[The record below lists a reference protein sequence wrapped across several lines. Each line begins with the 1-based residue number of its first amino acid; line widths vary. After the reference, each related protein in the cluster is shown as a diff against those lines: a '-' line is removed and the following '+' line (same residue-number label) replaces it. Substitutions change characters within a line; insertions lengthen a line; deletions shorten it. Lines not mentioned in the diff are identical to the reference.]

1 MPRGKIEFM
10 FAQRLPRAVL
20 WDLDGTLIDSEHY
33 WMNSERLLAAKYNAP
48 WSAADGESLVGMSL
62 YDSTKIMKEKFG
74 SELEPHEIIE
84 LLTDSV
90 TEQLRGAIP
99 WRPGAQE
106 LLRLLRAN
114 GVKTALVTMS
124 MRRMAEQVVAAID
137 FDAFDVIVAGDD
149 VEHGKPHPEAY
160 LLAAALLGEKPGDC
174 IAIEDSLTGLTSA
187 EAAGTR
193 AIAVPNIQHIPSKPG
208 RIIWETL
215 EGASMRKLR
224 KAFKTK

>member
-1 MPRGKIEFM
+1 MGRGKIVFM

-33 WMNSERLLAAKYNAP
+33 WMNSERLLAAKYDAP
-48 WSAADGESLVGMSL
+48 WSAADGEGLVGMSL

-74 SELEPHEIIE
+74 SELEPTEIIE

-90 TEQLRGAIP
+90 IEQLRGEIP

-106 LLRLLRAN
+106 LLRELRAK
-114 GVKTALVTMS
+114 GIKTALVTMS
-124 MRRMAEQVVAAID
+124 MRRMAEQVAASID

-160 LLAAALLGEKPGDC
+160 LLAAALLGERPEDC
-174 IAIEDSLTGLTSA
+174 IAFEDSTTGLASA

-193 AIAVPNIQHIPSKPG
+193 AIAVPNIQHIPAKPG

-215 EGASMRKLR
+215 DGVSMRQLR
-224 KAFKTK
+224 KAFRAK

>member
-1 MPRGKIEFM
+1 M

-20 WDLDGTLIDSEHY
+20 WDLDGTLVDSEHY
-33 WMNSERLLAAKYNAP
+33 WMNSERQLAAQHDVA
-48 WSAADGESLVGMSL
+48 WSKADGESLVGMSL

-74 SELEPHEIIE
+74 SSLEPTEIID

-90 TEQLRGAIP
+90 TAQLRNEIP

-106 LLRLLRAN
+106 LLRKLREK
-114 GVKTALVTMS
+114 GIKTALVTMS
-124 MRRMAEQVVAAID
+124 MRRMAEEVAKAIP

-149 VEHGKPHPEAY
+149 VEHGKPHPEPY
-160 LLAAALLGEKPGDC
+160 LLAAALLGESPSDC
-174 IAIEDSLTGLTSA
+174 IAFEDSLTGMRSA

-193 AIAVPNIQHIPSKPG
+193 AIAIPNIQHIPSQPG

-215 EGASMRKLR
+215 DGVSIRKLR
-224 KAFKTK
+224 RAFKTK

>member
-1 MPRGKIEFM
+1 
-10 FAQRLPRAVL
+10 
-20 WDLDGTLIDSEHY
+20 
-33 WMNSERLLAAKYNAP
+33 
-48 WSAADGESLVGMSL
+48 
-62 YDSTKIMKEKFG
+62 
-74 SELEPHEIIE
+74 
-84 LLTDSV
+84 
-90 TEQLRGAIP
+90 
-99 WRPGAQE
+99 
-106 LLRLLRAN
+106 
-114 GVKTALVTMS
+114 

-193 AIAVPNIQHIPSKPG
+193 AIAVPNVQHIPSKPG
-208 RIIWETL
+208 RIVWDTL